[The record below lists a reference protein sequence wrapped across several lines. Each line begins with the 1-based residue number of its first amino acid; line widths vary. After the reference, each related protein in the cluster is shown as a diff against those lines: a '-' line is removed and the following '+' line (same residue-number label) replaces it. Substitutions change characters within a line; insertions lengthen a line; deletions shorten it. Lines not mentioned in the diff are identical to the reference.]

1 MDEDAEHGEIDSGEA
16 HPTAQTLATESDP
29 IPATQ
34 SLSKNALKDGKQ
46 DPLTDQGLHGAI
58 RTLDGNIAGDEF
70 AADAINYQ
78 ILLEKIDR
86 LLERLNLDA

>member
-1 MDEDAEHGEIDSGEA
+1 MDEDAEHDEIDAGA
-16 HPTAQTLATESDP
+16 HPTAQSPGTESDP

-34 SLSKNALKDGKQ
+34 SLSRDALKDEKQ
-46 DPLTDQGLHGAI
+46 DPVTDQGLHGAI